1 MQPTT
6 LEIIATSLFG
16 VAVLHTFLVKQFEV
30 LAHRRPAGSVG
41 RNLLELLGEV
51 EVVFGFWALILVICT
66 QFMEGHTYLTDW
78 LNGKHATYRVD
89 FTEPLFVFAIMSVA
103 ATRPVLDFAT
113 GLIERVARL
122 LPLPDA
128 AGFFASTL
136 IMGPLLGGFITG
148 PAAMTVTALIL
159 KRRYFDHGM
168 STKFM
173 YATIGVLFVNV
184 SVGGSL
190 TNFAAPPV
198 LMVARTWDWSTP
210 FMLGHFGWKA
220 AIAVMINASVLT
232 SVFRGELAAMGA
244 AEQQAGAEAKP
255 RAPVWLQLI
264 HLVFMGL
271 VVLTAHDVVI
281 FMGIFLFF
289 LGVVDVTQEHQ
300 DRLRLRQSLLV
311 AFFLGG
317 LVVLGSYQKW
327 WLQPLL
333 AQFDAGVL
341 YPAAASLTA
350 VTDNAALTYL
360 GSLVPGLADVD
371 KYALVAGALAGG
383 GLTVIANAPNPAGY
397 GILRWSFGE
406 DGISPLGLL
415 LGALLPT
422 LVVLAAFWF
431 LPHLG

>member
-6 LEIIATSLFG
+6 LELIATCLFG
-16 VAVLHTFLVKQFEV
+16 VAVLHTFLVKRFEV

-51 EVVFGFWALILVICT
+51 EVVFGLWALVLVLCT
-66 QFMEGHTYLTDW
+66 QVMEGHTYLTDW

-89 FTEPLFVFAIMSVA
+89 FTEPIFVFAIMSIA

-113 GLIERVARL
+113 ALIERASRL
-122 LPLPDA
+122 LPLPA
-128 AGFFASTL
+128 TTAFFPTTL
-136 IMGPLLGGFITG
+136 ILGPLLGGFITG

-184 SVGGSL
+184 SIGGSL

-198 LMVARTWDWSTP
+198 LMVARTWDWSTA

-220 AIAVMINASVLT
+220 ALAVIINAVGLSLMFRNELT
-232 SVFRGELAAMGA
+232 VVGQNSAR
-244 AEQQAGAEAKP
+244 AKAS
-255 RAPVWLQLI
+255 RERSPVWLQLL
-264 HLVFMGL
+264 HLIFMGL

-281 FMGIFLFF
+281 FLGIFLFF
-289 LGVVDVTQEHQ
+289 LGVAEVTEEHQ
-300 DRLRLRQSLLV
+300 EALRLRQALLV

-333 AQFDAGVL
+333 AQMDAQVL
-341 YPAAASLTA
+341 FPAAASLTA

-360 GSLVPGLADVD
+360 GSLVPGLADAD

-406 DGISPLGLL
+406 DGLSPLGLL
-415 LGALLPT
+415 VGALLPT

>member
-16 VAVLHTFLVKQFEV
+16 VAVMHTFLVKRFEV
-30 LAHRRPAGSVG
+30 LAHRRPDGSIG

-66 QFMEGHTYLTDW
+66 QFMEGHTYLIDW
-78 LNGKHATYRVD
+78 LNGENAKYRVN
-89 FTEPLFVFAIMSVA
+89 FTEPLFVFAIMSIA

-113 GLIERVARL
+113 GVIERASRL
-122 LPLPDA
+122 LPMTPTA
-128 AGFFASTL
+128 AFFPATL
-136 IMGPLLGGFITG
+136 ILGPLLGGFITG

-159 KRRYFDHGM
+159 KRRYFDRGM

-184 SVGGSL
+184 SIGGSL

-198 LMVARTWDWSTP
+198 LMVARTWEWTTP

-220 AIAVMINASVLT
+220 AIAVIINAVALT
-232 SVFRGELAAMGA
+232 WVFRGEF
-244 AEQQAGAEAKP
+244 AGIGQKP
-255 RAPVWLQLI
+255 LETKRGRSPLWLQFI
-264 HLVFMGL
+264 HLLFMGL
-271 VVLTAHDVVI
+271 VVLTAHDIVI
-281 FMGIFLFF
+281 FLGIFLFF

-300 DRLRLRQSLLV
+300 EQLRLRQALLV

-317 LVVLGSYQKW
+317 LVVLESYQKW

-333 AQFDAGVL
+333 AQMDAGVL

-360 GSLVPGLADVD
+360 GSLVPTLGETD

-397 GILRWSFGE
+397 GILRFSFGE

-422 LVVLAAFWF
+422 LVVLGAFWF